1 MRAISSLRPTTY
13 AVTRRFIKDRTARV
27 GVIGL
32 GRIGLPLAM
41 RLSRAGFAIHGFD
54 FDPARASKLC
64 LRRSYLWQLTP
75 NEKVNGRDY
84 GFRVSC
90 DLSQVSETDVAII
103 CLPLI
108 PGEAQEPD
116 LRLIRETAFGVASNL
131 HAGQLIVIESPAD
144 PGMTEEIVV
153 PILESANDAH
163 LKVSRNTGA
172 PDEIFVGISPRCA
185 NAGDFSLDSEKA
197 PKLAGGVDTL
207 SMELTAELYSSVF
220 STVIPV
226 SCPSRAEILN
236 LLETSYRS
244 QNAAGAFR
252 DKLEQLCHGNGSDFP
267 GSLAGRSAQP
277 QPRMQDADSSAASL
291 NVPIDPFYLAWK
303 ESELGFHF

>member
-54 FDPARASKLC
+54 VDPARASKLC

-75 NEKVNGRDY
+75 NEKVNGTDY

-90 DLSQVSETDVAII
+90 DLSQVSESDIVII

-108 PGEAQEPD
+108 PGEALEPD

-144 PGMTEEIVV
+144 PGMAEEIVV

-172 PDEIFVGISPRCA
+172 TDEIFVGISPRRA
-185 NAGDFSLDSEKA
+185 NDGDFSVDSKEA

-220 STVIPV
+220 ETVIQVP
-226 SCPSRAEILN
+226 CPSRAAILK
-236 LLETSYRS
+236 LLEASYRS
-244 QNAAGAFR
+244 QNAGALR
-252 DKLEQLCHGNGSDFP
+252 GKLKQLCHRTGSDIP
-267 GSLAGRSAQP
+267 GSPAGRSAQP
-277 QPRMQDADSSAASL
+277 QPRMRDADNNVASM